1 MIRLFTALALP
12 EDLRS
17 RLAAFRGGIDGARW
31 VAPEDL
37 HITLRF
43 VGEIAEDRAES
54 VVEALDDVR
63 VAPFPVTLR
72 DAGRFGSNGRAR
84 AISIGVDR
92 APEIDNLHDRIDRA
106 LIGAGH
112 PPEGRKYFPHV
123 TLARFGVREGGARIG
138 QVLRWLE
145 AHDGFLALPFE
156 AREFVLYESHL
167 GGRGPVY
174 TPVAHF
180 PMTGTT

>member
-1 MIRLFTALALP
+1 MIRLFAALALP

-17 RLAAFRGGIDGARW
+17 RLGAFRGGIDGARW
-31 VAPEDL
+31 VAPENL

-43 VGEIAEDRAES
+43 IGEIAEDRAGD
-54 VVEALDDVR
+54 VVEALGDVR

-72 DAGRFGSNGRAR
+72 DAGRFGNRDRVR
-84 AISIGVDR
+84 AIWIGVDR
-92 APEIDNLHDRIDRA
+92 VPEIENLHDRIDRA

-112 PPEGRKYFPHV
+112 PPDGRKYIPHV
-123 TLARFGVREGGARIG
+123 TLARFGSREGGARSG
-138 QVLRWLE
+138 QVLHWLE
-145 AHDGFLALPFE
+145 AHDGFHALPFE

-167 GGRGPVY
+167 GGHGPVY

>member
-43 VGEIAEDRAES
+43 VGEIAEDRAEN

-84 AISIGVDR
+84 AIDAATESSKPG
-92 APEIDNLHDRIDRA
+92 
-106 LIGAGH
+106 
-112 PPEGRKYFPHV
+112 PHI
-123 TLARFGVREGGARIG
+123 FGQCQRSE
-138 QVLRWLE
+138 
-145 AHDGFLALPFE
+145 
-156 AREFVLYESHL
+156 
-167 GGRGPVY
+167 
-174 TPVAHF
+174 
-180 PMTGTT
+180 